1 MRILSLRLKNLNSLK
16 GEWRIDFTAAPFAG
30 NGLFAITGPT
40 GAGKT
45 TLLDAICLALYHQTP
60 RIGSVSQG
68 GNDLMTRHTAECLAE
83 VEFEVKGARYR
94 AFWSQRRARDKAEGA
109 LQQVQ
114 VELVEI
120 VEGEGRILT
129 TRVQDK
135 LRQTELLTGLNFERF
150 TKSMLLAQGGFAAF
164 LEASAGKRAELLE
177 ELTGTDIYGQIS
189 QRVYERARDA
199 RTALD
204 QLRARA
210 GGVELLDDAARAA
223 LAEESA
229 QLAVR
234 AQELHRQRQ
243 DLAAERQWLVDTDR
257 AQARHDDAV
266 LRQQEA
272 QRRQDEAAPQR
283 ERLEA
288 SEPAS
293 RLRPVHDTWQAEVQ
307 TVAALAQRLQ
317 QTDARH
323 REAVDRAGHALHHA
337 HGYSRRVAEQH
348 RGAWQDCAQAK
359 DAVQQQLAA
368 TAQHAAL
375 GERLSGWRAQFDACA
390 GQSAQVAGIRASQD
404 AHALRLRSLQ
414 EVLPAADQARLRA
427 ADAAAQA
434 RQAET
439 AARQAHAD
447 ALAGQDETHWRDA
460 PLQLLEQGHAWT
472 RLRQTLQTWQH
483 AQARQV
489 RLQTEQADRTQ
500 RQDGLSQAIH
510 ALRARYTDLHRQV
523 QDQKRLLLQEQR
535 IKDLDA
541 YRRALQPDEAC
552 PLCGSTAHPAIDHYE
567 ALDVSA
573 TEARLDALEAACL
586 AVTEQWQEQRSALAA
601 LQAHSAQAAQQMAE
615 GAEDIGRGADDW
627 HRSCEA
633 LQWPADRQDPEA
645 IAAAQAGNTA
655 QLQAAQTRWAAIG
668 AARDRWDTARAAVQG
683 AEQAERAAAQQ
694 HASAAQDLETARQ
707 QGDALARQHDAQ
719 TARYREMED
728 ALAHELSTLGYTLP
742 ADGTAW
748 LAERTRAYR
757 TFQDAQTR
765 LNGLQLQEDGLRRQA
780 QLAEEAAQ
788 RWSDRLAAAPAP
800 VAAHSL
806 PDAADAGRALA
817 EAEAA
822 LRSAEQEAA
831 SLHGA
836 LAALQQQY
844 AAAEARCAQATAH
857 WNAALADSPFDSA
870 ADFHAAWLDAPE
882 RDRLRT
888 ALAALQQSVAE
899 ARALQSAARTALEEL
914 RATPRTA
921 RTAVELEALLEAS
934 DAEHTSAAQ
943 RQGGIASRLQEDAAR
958 RESLQALWEQIGAQ
972 EADADLWQHLN
983 GLIGSADG
991 AKYRKFAQG
1000 LTLDHLVHLANRQLG
1015 RLQAR
1020 YRLARRAAGDLELE
1034 VVDTW
1039 QADATRDTRTL
1050 SGGESFLVSLALAL
1064 ALSDLVSHK
1073 TSIDSLFLD
1082 EGFGTLD
1089 AETLEIALDAL
1100 DSLNAGG
1107 KTIGIISHV
1116 EALKERIPVQIRVRK
1131 GIGLG
1136 YSGLDAQFAVP

>member
-60 RIGSVSQG
+60 RIGSVSQS

-210 GGVELLDDAARAA
+210 GGVELLDDAARAS

-229 QLAVR
+229 QLAVH
-234 AQELHRQRQ
+234 AQELQRQRQ
-243 DLAAERQWLVDTDR
+243 DLALERQWRVDTER

-266 LRQQEA
+266 LRQQAA
-272 QRRQDEAAPQR
+272 QARFDEAAPQR
-283 ERLEA
+283 ARLEA

-293 RLRPVHDTWQAEVQ
+293 RLRPVYDAWQAGVQ
-307 TVAALAQRLQ
+307 TVAAVAQRLE
-317 QTDARH
+317 QTDALH
-323 REAVDRAGHALHHA
+323 GEAAERAGQALHHA

-348 RGAWQDCAQAK
+348 RGAWQACAQARGTL
-359 DAVQQQLAA
+359 QQTLAA
-368 TAQHAAL
+368 TSQHAAL

-390 GQSAQVAGIRASQD
+390 RQAAQAADIRAGQE

-414 EVLPAADQARLRA
+414 DVLPATDQARLHA
-427 ADAAAQA
+427 ADAAIQA
-434 RQAET
+434 RQTEI

-447 ALAGQDETHWRDA
+447 ALAGQEESHWRDA

-472 RLRQTLQTWQH
+472 RLRQTLHAWQQ
-483 AQARQV
+483 AQARQI

-500 RQDGLSQAIH
+500 RQDGLAQAIQ
-510 ALRARYTDLHRQV
+510 ALRTRYTDLHRQV
-523 QDQKRLLLQEQR
+523 QDQKRLLVQEQR

-541 YRRALQPDEAC
+541 HRRALQPGEAC
-552 PLCGSTAHPAIDHYE
+552 PLCGSTAHPAIAHYE

-573 TEARLDALEAACL
+573 TEARLGALEAQCQ
-586 AVTEQWQEQRSALAA
+586 AVTEQGQEQRSALAA
-601 LQAHSAQAAQQMAE
+601 LQAQVAQAAHQMEE
-615 GAEDIGRGADDW
+615 GAEEIDRCAHEW
-627 HRSCEA
+627 RRSCEA
-633 LQWPADRQDPEA
+633 VPWSADRQDA
-645 IAAAQAGNTA
+645 DALAAAQAGTA
-655 QLQAAQTRWAAIG
+655 EQLQAAQNRWAAIG
-668 AARDRWDTARAAVQG
+668 AARGRWESARAAVQQ

-694 HASAAQDLETARQ
+694 HASASQDLEVARQ
-707 QGDALARQHDAQ
+707 QGDALARQHDAL
-719 TARYREMED
+719 AALHREMED
-728 ALAHELSTLGYTLP
+728 ALAHELQTLGYPLP

-748 LAERTRAYR
+748 LAERTREYR
-757 TFQDAQTR
+757 AFQEAQAR
-765 LNGLQLQEDGLRRQA
+765 LTALQMQEDGLRRQA
-780 QLAEEAAQ
+780 QAADASAQ
-788 RWSDRLAAAPAP
+788 RWSDRLAAAPAFD
-800 VAAHSL
+800 AARVL

-831 SLHGA
+831 SLYGA
-836 LAALQQQY
+836 RASLQQQH
-844 AAAEARCAQATAH
+844 AAAEAHCAQAVAH
-857 WNAALADSPFDSA
+857 WIAALAESPFHDA
-870 ADFHAAWLDAPE
+870 ADFHAAWLDEAE
-882 RDRLRT
+882 RSRLRA

-899 ARALQSAARTALEEL
+899 ARALHAAALAALEDL
-914 RATPRTA
+914 RATPRTTRSA
-921 RTAVELEALLEAS
+921 IELDELLQTC
-934 DAEHTSAAQ
+934 DAAYTGAAQ
-943 RQGGIASRLQEDAAR
+943 RQGGIASRLQDDAAR

-972 EADADLWQHLN
+972 EADADLWHHLN

-1020 YRLARRAAGDLELE
+1020 YRLARRTAGDLELE